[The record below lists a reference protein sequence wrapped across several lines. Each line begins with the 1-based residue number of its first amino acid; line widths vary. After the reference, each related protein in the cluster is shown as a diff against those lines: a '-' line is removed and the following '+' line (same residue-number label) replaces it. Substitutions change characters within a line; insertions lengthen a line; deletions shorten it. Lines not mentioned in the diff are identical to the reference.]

1 MSTATAGKR
10 AVAAQQ
16 LIAAMVAPTIHVSVH
31 VDRVLG
37 DDHRSTTSFRSSR
50 PASALVSVEM
60 VGPDA
65 VLGRMPRKIV
75 ASGEAHA
82 WCNDEILSAAR
93 RAAEGIMRKH
103 PAWRR
108 GPAPHHT
115 KSITVEVID
124 AGVSVEFS

>member
-16 LIAAMVAPTIHVSVH
+16 VIAAMVDPKIHVSVH

-37 DDHRSTTSFRSSR
+37 ESDRQTAMLSAAR
-50 PASALVSVEM
+50 PATAVVSVEM
-60 VGPDA
+60 VGPDSA
-65 VLGRMPRKIV
+65 LGRMPRKIL
-75 ASGEAHA
+75 AIGEARA

-103 PAWRR
+103 PTWRR
-108 GPAPHHT
+108 RSEAVPMPQPA
-115 KSITVEVID
+115 
-124 AGVSVEFS
+124 